1 MLFQS
6 NTTILTLD
14 LSDNWLGA
22 ESGLAVVVVVAVMMM
37 VMVMIMLL
45 MMMMYYVTCCFRAT
59 RRY

>member
-6 NTTILTLD
+6 NTTALMLD

-22 ESGLAVVVVVAVMMM
+22 EGGLAVVVVVVVMVMMM
-37 VMVMIMLL
+37 R
-45 MMMMYYVTCCFRAT
+45 MMYYVTCCFRAT